1 MQNSKRFWEVPE
13 IDLNLRHY
21 SGHPSDVIKLLKM
34 NIENYL
40 KKPEVSQRNREVY
53 SAVYNSLNYYK
64 NILSSS
70 HDFETDKTFLNS
82 TIQIMKNDYNYLSQ
96 LYNSHDFTM
105 PPVISMN
112 GRIKSLISAVEKIK
126 NKISEYL
133 ENGTDLRYLNE
144 SLRDFMGVRIVVN
157 PSKELTNLAPEAEYM
172 LLQSVLIDLL
182 NFHGIK
188 NQSSQFE
195 YKFITINTKNHPN
208 KLEKMRSD
216 RNPDFLPE
224 YLVPFVKNYVDH
236 PKSTGYQSYHICVT
250 PKYSDCI
257 KQDIVPSYIIPPM
270 PTEYSF
276 EYQVRSKT
284 MDISAQYG
292 LYSHSD
298 YKKLGAYHRLS
309 IPFYID
315 FKSDSNRFEELNL
328 EESCQKYFGYVP
340 FLRIYNESGVYLR
353 NINFTDFNSLFTINE
368 QNLII
373 DGKKSICQFENT
385 ADFTGKSS
393 QPLVTLV
400 DTTTPILLTDNEIE
414 SLKKSKI
421 SYESILENA
430 NITDSVIAST
440 SPKNSNTQKNK
451 IEIYTLETSENRVN
465 SINDSTRDNSADTSV
480 LVNTNLLDNTAR

>member
-40 KKPEVSQRNREVY
+40 KNPEVSQRDREVY

-195 YKFITINTKNHPN
+195 Y
-208 KLEKMRSD
+208 S
-216 RNPDFLPE
+216 
-224 YLVPFVKNYVDH
+224 
-236 PKSTGYQSYHICVT
+236 
-250 PKYSDCI
+250 
-257 KQDIVPSYIIPPM
+257 
-270 PTEYSF
+270 
-276 EYQVRSKT
+276 
-284 MDISAQYG
+284 
-292 LYSHSD
+292 
-298 YKKLGAYHRLS
+298 
-309 IPFYID
+309 
-315 FKSDSNRFEELNL
+315 
-328 EESCQKYFGYVP
+328 
-340 FLRIYNESGVYLR
+340 
-353 NINFTDFNSLFTINE
+353 
-368 QNLII
+368 
-373 DGKKSICQFENT
+373 
-385 ADFTGKSS
+385 
-393 QPLVTLV
+393 
-400 DTTTPILLTDNEIE
+400 
-414 SLKKSKI
+414 
-421 SYESILENA
+421 
-430 NITDSVIAST
+430 
-440 SPKNSNTQKNK
+440 
-451 IEIYTLETSENRVN
+451 
-465 SINDSTRDNSADTSV
+465 
-480 LVNTNLLDNTAR
+480 